1 MARDDFSKPVIDRLA
16 KRVGMRCSYPDC
28 RAPTSGPDMEGGV
41 TNVGVAAHITAA
53 SPGGPRYDETLT
65 SEGRSDIS
73 NGIWLCQIHA
83 KLIDDDELAFPASI
97 LKAWK
102 ETAEMMAALET
113 RGFIVQ
119 RAIPFGG
126 LERKAPTLI
135 AKMQEDLTRQ
145 PLVRE
150 FVLLSK
156 RHSYGG
162 GSKPSFQYFYENHE
176 YLASTMTI
184 MVNVRAIREI
194 TFNSVPRFEFT
205 EPFVSYL
212 IGDS

>member
-1 MARDDFSKPVIDRLA
+1 
-16 KRVGMRCSYPDC
+16 
-28 RAPTSGPDMEGGV
+28 MEGGV

-65 SEGRSDIS
+65 SDGRSDIS

-83 KLIDDDELAFPASI
+83 KLIDDDELAFPAST

-135 AKMQEDLTRQ
+135 AEMQEDLTRQ

-162 GSKPSFQYFYENHE
+162 GSKPSFQYFYEDHE

-212 IGDS
+212 IGES

>member
-83 KLIDDDELAFPASI
+83 KLIDDDELAFPAST

-135 AKMQEDLTRQ
+135 AEMQEDLTRQ

-156 RHSYGG
+156 RHNYGG
-162 GSKPSFQYFYENHE
+162 GSKPSFQYFYEDHE

-212 IGDS
+212 IGES